1 MSLSAVS
8 AAAPGADPTAA
19 AMAAASSSS
28 GMEQR
33 FLTLLT
39 TQLNNQDPLNPL
51 DNAQL
56 TSQLAQM
63 STVSGIEQMNTTLQS
78 LLAQGSANQ
87 LLQAG
92 AMVGK
97 SVLVPGNVL
106 QAGNGTADFAVQL
119 PSSAQDV
126 QVTVSDAAGNVVRTL
141 DLGTLPPGLSQQGW
155 DGTNDAGQPVPA
167 GPYRIDVQ
175 AANGA
180 SAVAATSLVFGQVAS
195 VAQGANGGFALDL
208 TGGGSAPLSAVQM
221 LR

>member
-1 MSLSAVS
+1 MSISAVS
-8 AAAPGADPTAA
+8 STDPTAA
-19 AMAAASSSS
+19 AMAAASSGA

-78 LLAQGSANQ
+78 LLAQGGANQ

-97 SVLVPGNVL
+97 SVLVPGDVL
-106 QAGNGTADFAVQL
+106 QAGNGSADFAVQL

-141 DLGTLPPGLSQQGW
+141 DAGSLPSGLSQLRW
-155 DGTNDAGQPVPA
+155 DGTNDAGQAVPA
-167 GPYRIDVQ
+167 GAYRIGVQ
-175 AANGA
+175 AANGG
-180 SAVAATSLVFGQVAS
+180 SAVAATPLVFGQVAS
-195 VAQGANGGFALDL
+195 VAQSANGGFTLDL
-208 TGGGSAPLSAVQM
+208 AGGGSAQLSDVRV

>member
-1 MSLSAVS
+1 MSISTVSSAGS
-8 AAAPGADPTAA
+8 ATDPTAA
-19 AMAAASSSS
+19 AMAAASSGA

-63 STVSGIEQMNTTLQS
+63 STVSGIEQMNTSLQS

-97 SVLVPGNVL
+97 SVLVSGDVV
-106 QAGNGTADFAVQL
+106 QAGNGSADFGVRL
-119 PSSAQDV
+119 PSPAQSV

-141 DLGTLPPGLSQQGW
+141 DLGTLPSGLSQQSW
-155 DGTNDAGQPVPA
+155 DGNNDAGQPVPA
-167 GPYRIDVQ
+167 GAYRISVQ

-180 SAVAATSLVFGQVAS
+180 SAVAATSLVFDQVAS
-195 VAQGANGGFALDL
+195 VAQGTNGGFTLELA
-208 TGGGSAPLSAVQM
+208 GGGSAQLSDVQM

>member
-8 AAAPGADPTAA
+8 AAAPATDPTAA

-97 SVLVPGNVL
+97 SVLVPGDVL
-106 QAGNGTADFAVQL
+106 QAGNGSADFAVQL

-126 QVTVSDAAGNVVRTL
+126 QVTVSDAAGNVVRTM
-141 DLGTLPPGLSQQGW
+141 DLGTLPSGLSQQSW

-167 GPYRIDVQ
+167 GAYRIAVQ

-195 VAQGANGGFALDL
+195 VAQAANGGFTLDL
-208 TGGGSAPLSAVQM
+208 ANGGNAPLSAVQM